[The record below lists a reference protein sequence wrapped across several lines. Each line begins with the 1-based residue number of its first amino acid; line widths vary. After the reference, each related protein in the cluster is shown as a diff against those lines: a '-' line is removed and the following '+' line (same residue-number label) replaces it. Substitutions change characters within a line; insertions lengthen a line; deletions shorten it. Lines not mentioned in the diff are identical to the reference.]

1 MYAISMLMP
10 VTVLPGSQPNGPTQ
24 VTLYLIIVKDVEVL
38 GGIMRAEHVDGSV
51 VVVGQV
57 DAGGDQ
63 DVAASGKDHQV
74 EKPLFS
80 NLKFHE
86 PSQMIKNKSK
96 LLWLEVIV
104 V

>member
-1 MYAISMLMP
+1 
-10 VTVLPGSQPNGPTQ
+10 
-24 VTLYLIIVKDVEVL
+24 
-38 GGIMRAEHVDGSV
+38 MRAEHVDGSV

-86 PSQMIKNKSK
+86 PSQMIKN
-96 LLWLEVIV
+96 LNYFG
-104 V
+104 